1 MVVGVVGS
9 TVVVTRL
16 QPRGFAGLR
25 RVLRT
30 TGQVVADCRAVPGFL
45 GGRVAV
51 DRRSR
56 AWTLTV
62 WDSPAALREFGARHA
77 SVSATIDDVARS
89 SDITAFRQEGHDVP
103 SWSQAKRHSSIGGP
117 ARPALHRSLRPAAA
131 PAPAAV

>member
-1 MVVGVVGS
+1 MRG

-16 QPRGFAGLR
+16 DPRGPAGLR

-51 DRRSR
+51 DRRGR

-62 WDSPAALREFGARHA
+62 WESPAALRLFGARHA
-77 SVSATIDDVARS
+77 AVAATIDEVAWD
-89 SDITAFRQEGHDVP
+89 SDITAFRQEGTAVP
-103 SWSQAKRHSSIGGP
+103 SWSQAAQHSSVGGP
-117 ARPALHRSLRPAAA
+117 ARPALHRMLRPAAGLV
-131 PAPAAV
+131 PEAV